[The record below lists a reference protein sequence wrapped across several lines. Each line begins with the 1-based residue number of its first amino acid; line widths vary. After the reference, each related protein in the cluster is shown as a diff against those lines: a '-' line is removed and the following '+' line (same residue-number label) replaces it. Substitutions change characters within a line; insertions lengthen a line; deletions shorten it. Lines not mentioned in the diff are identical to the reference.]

1 MYCPLPF
8 RASIIGL
15 WDHIDRATLEK
26 APAVL
31 VLRPTHFAA
40 ARAVAGKTRV
50 NGIHIET
57 GQMMG
62 RHYDFQRLITAAYDD
77 FLVAVRE
84 QPEQRLQAEIE
95 KQFGMV
101 ARPRVI
107 QTNALLLTLKNPNLL
122 KSLATQEPMTMD
134 QFNQTVPFASLVKQ
148 WEIDL
153 EIPIAD

>member
-1 MYCPLPF
+1 
-8 RASIIGL
+8 
-15 WDHIDRATLEK
+15 
-26 APAVL
+26 
-31 VLRPTHFAA
+31 
-40 ARAVAGKTRV
+40 
-50 NGIHIET
+50 
-57 GQMMG
+57 MMG

-107 QTNALLLTLKNPNLL
+107 QTNALLLTLKNPDLL
-122 KSLATQEPMTMD
+122 KSLAAQEPMTMD

-153 EIPIAD
+153 EIPIADQTGLTNRYDLRSVWPPNGIIPVEDGEAIKQELLNKLGLELVPSQQPIEMLVVEKG